1 MAQTL
6 NRVTLI
12 GYLGRNPE
20 IRDIPGGRA
29 VNLSVATSEHWT
41 DRAGEKREWVE
52 WHQVAI
58 VNEMLGNLA
67 AERLRKGSRVFI
79 EGQLQ
84 TRRWM
89 DDEGMERSQVGVVV
103 PKYGGKLIIL

>member
-12 GYLGRNPE
+12 GYLGRDPE
-20 IRDIPGGRA
+20 VRDIAAGQV
-29 VNLSVATSEHWT
+29 VNISLATSEIWT
-41 DRAGEKREWVE
+41 DRNGEKREWVE

-58 VNEMLGNLA
+58 ANEKLGNLA
-67 AERLRKGSRVFI
+67 LERLRKGSRVYV
-79 EGQLQ
+79 EDQLQ
-84 TRRWM
+84 TRRWT
-89 DDEGMERSQVGVVV
+89 DDEGIERSATGVVI